1 MLLSQRPTT
10 DATNVVV
17 KDIGDISTAMALTRA
32 TALIVMQEAILV
44 GIALSTMGLE
54 NGNVVHSDVI

>member
-17 KDIGDISTAMALTRA
+17 KDIGDISTVMALTRA
-32 TALIVMQEAILV
+32 TALIVTLEAIPV
-44 GIALSTMGLE
+44 GIALSTM
-54 NGNVVHSDVI
+54 D